1 MALVTTSVSTVAE
14 TALGTELLVTTG
26 DQGTQVWIYILN
38 EGATGLVEGNVV
50 MRNTTSTGVKGVIS
64 TAATL
69 IPAIRILGVAQHVIL
84 AGSYGFVLRKG
95 IGKVLIGTGAGGV
108 ADVTALTTIGA
119 EAGSAEAFAA
129 GTTAPAC
136 VFGMSVAAIGVG
148 ATGNCWINCIG

>member
-1 MALVTTSVSTVAE
+1 MALDITSTSKVAE
-14 TALGTELLVTTG
+14 TVLGTELTVATG
-26 DQGTQVWIYILN
+26 DQGTQVWLYVFN
-38 EGATGLVEGNVV
+38 EGGTNLAAGHVV
-50 MRNTTSTGVKGVIS
+50 MRNTTSTGVKGVI
-64 TAATL
+64 TPAATL
-69 IPAIRILGVAQHVIL
+69 IPVIRILGVAQHAIL
-84 AGSYGFVLRKG
+84 SGYYGFILRKG

-148 ATGNCWINCIG
+148 ATGNCWVNCIG

>member
-1 MALVTTSVSTVAE
+1 MAIGITSVSTVAE
-14 TALGTELLVTTG
+14 TALGTELTATTG

-38 EGATGLVEGNVV
+38 EGGTALAAGHVV

-69 IPAIRILGVAQHVIL
+69 IPAIRILGVAQHAI
-84 AGSYGFVLRKG
+84 ASGSYGFVLRKG

-108 ADVTALTTIGA
+108 ADVTALTCIGA

-136 VFGMSVAAIGVG
+136 VFGLSVATIAAG